1 MLHLARLTRIALVA
15 LALQLPGSPVR
26 AQDRL
31 LVSAGPAGSPLNEIG
46 AIAQFGQPIA
56 PRPSWA
62 GGEPSGGGR
71 YFVEQRGF
79 AGGSGLPAQPA
90 VVVET
95 ATGQAIS
102 VSGVILAVDPIRT
115 RVFSFTGSAL
125 VAADL
130 TLGTTTTLLPSVTA
144 ADLGTLQYAPNAD
157 ELFIRPAG
165 GDVRILDATSGA
177 AKRLVTFFGGPT
189 ALTNFLTAPEWSSW
203 RVSAD
208 GTRLFAL
215 TTDGSALRVFDTHAN
230 TEVARVRMP
239 TSGNGV
245 LMPDLHGDRF
255 FVVQG
260 GVNAWTIAVAG
271 MSGALQGAVALNGYC
286 APVLRASPHTGR
298 IYLMSFGGGGGG
310 IYGPIVEYVSAF
322 DGASLE
328 PRGSV
333 TVADNL
339 DLCGGALALVTPPG
353 APRTPSV
360 SVAGH
365 DVTLGWTNVGNAT
378 DFVLDVGFAPG
389 QTALT
394 LPLGAATHQTIPNA
408 PSGRYYARVRGGNLF
423 GSSPASSEI
432 TIVVP

>member
-1 MLHLARLTRIALVA
+1 MPHFARVTRIALVA
-15 LALQLPGSPVR
+15 LALQLPGSPAR

-31 LVSAGPAGSPLNEIG
+31 LVSAGPSGSPLHEIG
-46 AIAQFGQPIA
+46 AIARFGQPIA

-62 GGEPSGGGR
+62 GGEPAGGGR

-79 AGGSGLPAQPA
+79 PGGFGLPAQPG

-95 ATGQAIS
+95 ATAQS
-102 VSGVILAVDPIRT
+102 RTVSGTILAVDPIRP
-115 RVFSFTGSAL
+115 RVFSFTGSTL
-125 VAADL
+125 VVEDL
-130 TLGTTTTLLPSVTA
+130 ALGTTTTLLASVTA
-144 ADLGTLQYAPNAD
+144 ADLGTVQYAPNAD

-177 AKRLVTFFGGPT
+177 PKRLVTFFGGPT
-189 ALTNFLTAPEWSSW
+189 GSTNFLTAPEWSSW
-203 RVSAD
+203 LVSAD

-215 TTDGSALRVFDTHAN
+215 TTDGSALRLFDTHAN
-230 TEVARVRMP
+230 SEVARVRMP
-239 TSGNGV
+239 SSGNGV

-260 GVNAWTIAVAG
+260 RINTWTIAIVG
-271 MSGALQGAVALNGYC
+271 TSGALQGAVALSGYC

-298 IYLMSFGGGGGG
+298 VYLMSFGGGGGSY
-310 IYGPIVEYVSAF
+310 YGSIIEYVSVF

-339 DLCGGALALVTPPG
+339 DLCGGALALITPPG
-353 APRTPSV
+353 APRRPTASV
-360 SVAGH
+360 SGH

-378 DFVLDVGFAPG
+378 DFVLDVGLAPG

-394 LPLGAATHQTIPNA
+394 LPLGAATNRTIPNV
-408 PSGRYYARVRGGNLF
+408 PSGRYYARIRGGNLF

-432 TIVVP
+432 AIVVP